1 MKLPLIRLR
10 NPWPIG
16 KVFEMQK
23 QWSVEVATCISKWAH
38 GGRDSNE
45 MTWKTQ
51 LTGWTNEP
59 VQRSNEHTDEW
70 VRWGE
75 KRWREVRWGDWLSDW
90 VTERFSDWATEWLT
104 EYVRACVSEL
114 ERPLRWGA
122 SSPSYFFSGQPLI
135 CTTSALNCLQL
146 PVTSSVACTA
156 RFFSSRPAKCALQPP
171 PTIPHST
178 RVALWSKWQY
188 HWCFPSRANAFW
200 HTTCKPA

>member
-135 CTTSALNCLQL
+135 CTTSALNCLPATGYLFCSLYSPILLFAASKSALCNL
-146 PVTSSVACTA
+146 PLQ
-156 RFFSSRPAKCALQPP
+156 SRTVQE
-171 PTIPHST
+171 
-178 RVALWSKWQY
+178 
-188 HWCFPSRANAFW
+188 
-200 HTTCKPA
+200 